1 MLQVDVY
8 GRSLTSVDLIEA
20 TILQFDTPDDS
31 LSAEFLGFVS
41 TMPYD
46 GADPEA
52 ARAWVTNTLPTLQGA
67 GDVRTAT
74 FGGVEYQL
82 YGIPT
87 ARTLEIGTLQ

>member
-1 MLQVDVY
+1 MGV
-8 GRSLTSVDLIEA
+8 
-20 TILQFDTPDDS
+20 TPNKEWPLCCTQGAQHPNES
-31 LSAEFLGFVS
+31 
-41 TMPYD
+41 MPYD

-52 ARAWVTNTLPTLQGA
+52 ARAWVTDTLPTLQGA

-87 ARTLEIGTLQ
+87 ARALEIGTLQ